1 MKTRTGIQPDEYP
14 NLAVGKATA
23 DANGNVI
30 PDTYALLPTSVTD
43 TGRASGQWVVGT
55 DSTPGGKTMLLGTF
69 GIYDTNIWLHIS
81 GGFARGGSSNNT
93 TDVNV
98 FISSLQ
104 GTVNE
109 AYCYVRKLYKSD
121 RTQGIY
127 YTVDSSRNLHI
138 YAAVPQFGKMFVSA
152 EVSGGSIVGKGS
164 SEDATPSGGQYIP
177 EKNYADLSQVVRT
190 DATQSLTDAQKQQ
203 ALENVGQNTA
213 TSDTS
218 RVLATYAFGTGYST
232 YVRLGTFY
240 VGDSNIEI
248 DINSGLGAKN
258 TSGKIILVTT
268 NGFIDLAEG
277 RWDQKADNIEFW
289 YDVRDKEG
297 NFSYIDLYCNNVP
310 YGKIYCTV
318 RATGASLIE
327 KANNVSSLPSTKVA
341 LNDTFRFIGS
351 APTWV
356 TGTSGSIT
364 LPSSGWY
371 YLQASSNSTFSNL
384 FGNSGIVYVDITK
397 FRAWFPLPQDLN
409 PDSSYSIES
418 LDGTLYARTGSDTS
432 TWYIRYYKL
441 A

>member
-23 DANGNVI
+23 DADGNVI
-30 PDTYALLPTSVTD
+30 DTTYS
-43 TGRASGQWVVGT
+43 
-55 DSTPGGKTMLLGTF
+55 
-69 GIYDTNIWLHIS
+69 
-81 GGFARGGSSNNT
+81 
-93 TDVNV
+93 
-98 FISSLQ
+98 
-104 GTVNE
+104 
-109 AYCYVRKLYKSD
+109 KL
-121 RTQGIY
+121 T
-127 YTVDSSRNLHI
+127 
-138 YAAVPQFGKMFVSA
+138 
-152 EVSGGSIVGKGS
+152 
-164 SEDATPSGGQYIP
+164 
-177 EKNYADLSQVVRT
+177 QVVRT
-190 DATQSLTDAQKQQ
+190 DSEQSLTDAQKQQ

-213 TSDTS
+213 ISETM
-218 RVLATYAFGTGYST
+218 RVLATYAFGSAYST
-232 YVRLGTFY
+232 YVKLGTFY

-248 DINSGLGAKN
+248 DINSGFGAKN

-351 APTWV
+351 ASTWV

-371 YLQASSNSTFSNL
+371 YIRYNFTSILSADYTTGVFYWASGRQLLLPISYYNELKLQRSVSVSSGGVIT
-384 FGNSGIVYVDITK
+384 VYDPT
-397 FRAWFPLPQDLN
+397 
-409 PDSSYSIES
+409 
-418 LDGTLYARTGSDTS
+418 TGSTVDGGNVS
-432 TWYIRYYKL
+432 YYKL
-441 A
+441 S